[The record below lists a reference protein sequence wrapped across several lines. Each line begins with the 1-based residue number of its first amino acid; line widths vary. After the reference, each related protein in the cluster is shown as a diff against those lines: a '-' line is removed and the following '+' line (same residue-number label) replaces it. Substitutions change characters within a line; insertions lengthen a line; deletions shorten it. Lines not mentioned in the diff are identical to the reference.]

1 MPFALLCQH
10 SCRWDRPLQGVFVYR
25 DWSSDNVQAITLGFL
40 LNMLGLCVPSVL
52 EQISPVFMA
61 SDYVQNYVSVWLFQ
75 YTTSTRQ
82 LLAQVDFGVSLVF
95 VCLLSFVL
103 SHITHQR
110 VLVSPV
116 VKLYKHVL
124 LAWHMLLVDWLLR
137 TVVAAAS
144 GLPEVLQITL
154 LSMVVLR

>member
-1 MPFALLCQH
+1 
-10 SCRWDRPLQGVFVYR
+10 
-25 DWSSDNVQAITLGFL
+25 
-40 LNMLGLCVPSVL
+40 
-52 EQISPVFMA
+52 
-61 SDYVQNYVSVWLFQ
+61 
-75 YTTSTRQ
+75 
-82 LLAQVDFGVSLVF
+82 VF

-103 SHITHQR
+103 SHSTHQR

-154 LSMVVLR
+154 LSIVVLR